1 MRHVVTTMLFAALL
15 SGAGSVVQ
23 PNSAVADTYDGNW
36 TVLVITDK
44 GTCDRGYR
52 YAVRVADG
60 QVRYNGEK
68 SVDISGT
75 VSPRGEVKVNISFKG
90 QSAGGSGRLSP
101 TDGQGHWQ
109 GAGSKGVCSGRWEAE
124 KR

>member
-1 MRHVVTTMLFAALL
+1 MRYFVTTTLWSALL
-15 SGAGSVVQ
+15 LGLMSVVQ
-23 PNSAVADTYDGNW
+23 PSSAVADTYDGNW

-75 VSPRGEVKVNISFKG
+75 VTPRGEVHVAISFKG
-90 QSAGGSGRLSP
+90 QSASGAGRLFP
-101 TDGQGHWQ
+101 D
-109 GAGSKGVCSGRWEAE
+109 SGNG
-124 KR
+124 